1 MRTPGPYNIVEYANL
16 IDLHSIA
23 VNPLRIGSGTG
34 LFTKALLAHP
44 AWTKNI
50 KAYVAVE
57 PSEGMRETFSQTIQ
71 DDRICLQD
79 GTFQNTK
86 VEDGWADLVVI
97 AQV

>member
-1 MRTPGPYNIVEYANL
+1 MNL
-16 IDLHSIA
+16 YFIA
-23 VNPLRIGSGTG
+23 DNSLRIGSGTG
-34 LFTKALLAHP
+34 LFTKALVAHP

-71 DDRICLQD
+71 DERICFQD

-86 VEDGWADLVVI
+86 IEDGWADLVVI